1 MDYCQ
6 VLSFEWDEGN
16 TAKCQKHGVTL
27 AEIEAVFHHTPM
39 VAPDIAHS
47 QIEQR
52 FIAIGKGTE
61 QRLIFVVFTLR
72 ESVEG
77 NLIRPISA
85 RYMHR
90 KEIESYEK
98 QTS

>member
-1 MDYCQ
+1 MDAQ
-6 VLSFEWDEGN
+6 SLSGFEWDEGN
-16 TAKCQKHGVTL
+16 TAKCQKHGVTIT
-27 AEIEAVFHHTPM
+27 EIEAVFQHMPM

-47 QIEQR
+47 KAEQR
-52 FIAIGKGTE
+52 LIAIGKGAGT
-61 QRLIFVVFTLR
+61 RLIFVVFTFR
-72 ESVEG
+72 ERGDETY
-77 NLIRPISA
+77 IRPISA